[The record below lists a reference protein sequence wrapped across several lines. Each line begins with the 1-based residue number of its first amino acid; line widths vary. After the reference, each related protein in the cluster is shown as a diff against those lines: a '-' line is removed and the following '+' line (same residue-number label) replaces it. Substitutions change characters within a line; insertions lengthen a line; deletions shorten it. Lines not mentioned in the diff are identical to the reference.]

1 MTFVFLIIHGPIAKA
16 FATAFV
22 IILSAFASAMI
33 IFCGD
38 ESSIPFVN

>member
-16 FATAFV
+16 F
-22 IILSAFASAMI
+22 ISAYASAMN

-38 ESSIPFVN
+38 ESSIPVVN